1 MIETIIFGVFAFLFL
16 VFVFAKEAYTQQKKE
31 KEFIKTLYEDYG
43 KIPVREYSAQR
54 YDAIATFYKKHPSE
68 GQIDDITWNDL
79 SYDSIFMMLNDT
91 YSSAGEEYLY
101 YKLRTPVYDEEELRH
116 FDEVCEFFRTH
127 PDERVK
133 LQVML
138 AKLGRTGKFSLYDY
152 LGHLDILGDRT
163 NYKHYIAIGLLV
175 AAIGLVFVVPS
186 FGVMGILGVLIYNMI
201 SYFKEKNEIDTY
213 ITSFAY
219 VMRLLDGVSEIGK
232 LKIDVCKEEIEEIN
246 QRRNELNMF
255 KTGAFWLLSSGRMSG
270 SGNPLDLIFDYLRMT
285 LHLDLIKF
293 NNMLAQVRKHSRD
306 IDVLVQTVG
315 YLETAIAIG
324 AFRTRQEGQW
334 CRPNFVTEKCVE
346 TENVYHPMIAEP
358 VKNSICTDRGVLL
371 TGSNASGKST
381 FLKTVAISAIMAQTV
396 FTCPADNY
404 KACFFRICSSMALK
418 DDLSGG
424 ESYYIVEIKS
434 IKRIIDIGKK
444 TEIPVLCFVDEVLRG
459 TNTVERIAAST
470 QILESLSGEKT
481 FCFAATHD
489 IELTTLLEDKYNNYH
504 FEETVEEG
512 DVFFN
517 YKLLNGKATSRNAIK
532 LLEVMGYDKSIIEKA
547 EKQAYCFIKTGVWE
561 KG

>member
-1 MIETIIFGVFAFLFL
+1 MIETIIFGVFAVLFFG
-16 VFVFAKEAYTQQKKE
+16 FVFGKEVYNQNKKE
-31 KEFIKTLYEDYG
+31 KKFIETLYRDYG
-43 KIPVREYSAQR
+43 NVPVREYSAQR
-54 YDAIATFYKKHPSE
+54 FEAISTFYRKHPVD

-79 SYDSIFMMLNDT
+79 DYDSIFMMLNDT

-101 YKLRTPVYDEEELRH
+101 YKLRTPVYNKGELEH
-116 FDEVCEFFRTH
+116 FDDICEFFRSH

-152 LGHLDILGDRT
+152 LDHLDVLGNRT
-163 NYKHYIAIGLLV
+163 NYKHYLSIGLLGL
-175 AAIGLVFVVPS
+175 AIGCCFVIPS
-186 FGVMGILGVLIYNMI
+186 VGIIGILLVLIYNMV

-213 ITSFAY
+213 IISFAY
-219 VMRLLDGVSEIGK
+219 VMRLLEATGEIGK
-232 LKIDVCKEEIEEIN
+232 LNIDVCKTEIDEIN
-246 QRRNELNMF
+246 RRRRELTLF
-255 KTGAFWLLSSGRMSG
+255 KTGSFWLLSSGRMSG

-293 NNMLAQVRKHSRD
+293 NNMLTQIRKHSED
-306 IDVLVQTVG
+306 VDVLVQTVG

-324 AFRTRQEGQW
+324 AFRTRQVGQW
-334 CRPNFVTEKCVE
+334 CKPEFTDTRMIRM
-346 TENVYHPMIAEP
+346 ENVYHPMLIEP
-358 VKNSICTDRGVLL
+358 VKNSISTENSVLL

-396 FTCPADNY
+396 FTCPSDTY
-404 KACFFRICSSMALK
+404 RACFFRICSSMSLR
-418 DDLSGG
+418 DDLSAG

-434 IKRIIDIGKK
+434 IKRIIDLSRNS
-444 TEIPVLCFVDEVLRG
+444 ELPVLCFVDEVLRG

-470 QILESLSGEKT
+470 QILESLSGDKT
-481 FCFAATHD
+481 LCFAATHD

-504 FEETVEEG
+504 FEETIEN
-512 DVFFN
+512 DDISFN
-517 YKLLNGKATSRNAIK
+517 YKLLDGKATTRNAIR
-532 LLEVMGYDKSIIEKA
+532 LLELMGYHKSIIEKA
-547 EKQAYCFIKTGVWE
+547 EEQAAVFVRTGVWE